1 MIYIVRHGQTAGNK
15 AKVLQ
20 GCGSNHPLNEEG
32 IRQAEAVRKW
42 ILEQLIHFDILFTK
56 GVEAPG
62 KEKKMIR
69 MTTAPGKLKNL
80 LILTAL
86 MLAISAQVLFAA
98 PGQVTN
104 ASNGASQNG
113 WLHVNGTQLVNEQ
126 GHAVVLHGMSSHGL
140 QWFSQ
145 YTTRNAI
152 GSTAAYGANLFRVA
166 MYTKEGG
173 YLSQKQAIMKKL
185 YAAVDAAIS
194 RNMYVIIDWHILSD
208 GNPKSHQRAA
218 KIFFRKVS
226 QRYGNTPNVI
236 YEICNEPNGKGTWK
250 NIRSYANAV
259 IPVIRKNSPKSLILV
274 GTPTWS
280 QDVDVV
286 AQSPLACKNIMYTCH
301 FYAGT
306 HKAWLRN
313 RILTAMEQGV
323 PVFVSEW
330 GTSGA
335 TGGGGVYKK
344 EAGKWISFMEKH
356 KISWANWSYCNK
368 SESSA
373 ALKRGANA
381 EDGLKKWELSESG
394 KYVFSKF

>member
-1 MIYIVRHGQTAGNK
+1 MTGAARRLK
-15 AKVLQ
+15 
-20 GCGSNHPLNEEG
+20 
-32 IRQAEAVRKW
+32 
-42 ILEQLIHFDILFTK
+42 ILL
-56 GVEAPG
+56 V
-62 KEKKMIR
+62 
-69 MTTAPGKLKNL
+69 
-80 LILTAL
+80 LTAF
-86 MLAISAQVLFAA
+86 MLAISAQILFAA

-113 WLHVNGTQLVNEQ
+113 WLHVSGTQLVNEQ

-140 QWFSQ
+140 QWFAQ

-152 GSTAAYGANLFRVA
+152 GATAAYGANLFRVA

-173 YLSQKQAIMKKL
+173 YLSHKSAMTKKL

-208 GNPKSHQRAA
+208 GNPKSHQKEA
-218 KIFFRKVS
+218 KTFFKKVS

-250 NIRSYANAV
+250 NIRSYAEAV
-259 IPVIRKNSPKSLILV
+259 IPVIRRNSPKSLILV

-286 AQSPLACKNIMYTCH
+286 AQSPLAYKNIMYACH

-313 RILTAMEQGV
+313 KVLTAMKKGL

-330 GTSGA
+330 GTSSA
-335 TGGGGVYKK
+335 AGGGNVNKK
-344 EAGKWISFMEKH
+344 EADRWISFMKEH

-373 ALKRGANA
+373 ALKRSANA
-381 EDGLKKWELSESG
+381 EDGLKKSELSKSG

>member
-1 MIYIVRHGQTAGNK
+1 
-15 AKVLQ
+15 
-20 GCGSNHPLNEEG
+20 
-32 IRQAEAVRKW
+32 
-42 ILEQLIHFDILFTK
+42 
-56 GVEAPG
+56 
-62 KEKKMIR
+62 
-69 MTTAPGKLKNL
+69 MTSAARRLKTL
-80 LILTAL
+80 LVLTAFI
-86 MLAISAQVLFAA
+86 LAISTQSLFAA

-113 WLHVNGTQLVNEQ
+113 WLHVSGTQLVNEQ
-126 GHAVVLHGMSSHGL
+126 GNAVVLHGMSSHGL
-140 QWFSQ
+140 QWFEQ

-173 YLSQKQAIMKKL
+173 YLSHKLAMMKKL
-185 YAAVDAAIS
+185 CAAVDAAIS

-208 GNPKSHQRAA
+208 GNPKSHQKAA
-218 KIFFRKVS
+218 KAFFKKVS

-250 NIRSYANAV
+250 NIRSYAQAV
-259 IPVIRKNSPKSLILV
+259 IPVIRKNAPKSLILV

-280 QDVDVV
+280 QDVDV
-286 AQSPLACKNIMYTCH
+286 AALSPLAYKNIMYTCH

-306 HKAWLRN
+306 HKAWLRDK
-313 RILTAMEQGV
+313 ILTALKKGL

-330 GTSGA
+330 GTSSA
-335 TGGGGVYKK
+335 TGGGGVYIK
-344 EAGKWISFMEKH
+344 EAGRWISFMKEH
-356 KISWANWSYCNK
+356 RISWANWSYCNK

-373 ALKRGANA
+373 ALKRSANA
-381 EDGLKKWELSESG
+381 EDGLKKSELSKSG

>member
-1 MIYIVRHGQTAGNK
+1 MRTA
-15 AKVLQ
+15 AKRLNTLLVLT
-20 GCGSNHPLNEEG
+20 
-32 IRQAEAVRKW
+32 V
-42 ILEQLIHFDILFTK
+42 
-56 GVEAPG
+56 
-62 KEKKMIR
+62 
-69 MTTAPGKLKNL
+69 
-80 LILTAL
+80 L
-86 MLAISAQVLFAA
+86 MLAISAQILFAA
-98 PGQVTN
+98 PGQVAD

-113 WLHVNGTQLVNEQ
+113 WLHVSGTQLVNEQ

-140 QWFSQ
+140 QWFAQ

-173 YLSQKQAIMKKL
+173 YLSHKSTMMKKL

-208 GNPKSHQRAA
+208 GNPKSHQKAA
-218 KIFFRKVS
+218 KTFFKKVS
-226 QRYGNTPNVI
+226 QRYGDTPNVI

-250 NIRSYANAV
+250 NIRSYAEAV

-280 QDVDVV
+280 QDVDVA

-306 HKAWLRN
+306 HKAWLRDK
-313 RILTAMEQGV
+313 ILTAMKKGL

-330 GTSGA
+330 GTSSA
-335 TGGGGVYKK
+335 TGGGGVNLK
-344 EAGKWISFMEKH
+344 EANKWISFMKKH
-356 KISWANWSYCNK
+356 NISWANWSYCNK

-373 ALKRGANA
+373 ALKRNANT
-381 EDGLKKWELSESG
+381 EDGLKKSELSKSG